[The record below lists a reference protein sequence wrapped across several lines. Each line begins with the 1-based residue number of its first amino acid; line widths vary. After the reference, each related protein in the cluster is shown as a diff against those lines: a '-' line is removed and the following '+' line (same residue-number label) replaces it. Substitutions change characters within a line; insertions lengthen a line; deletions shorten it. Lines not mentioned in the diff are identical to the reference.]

1 MELFNEVLGLV
12 KSAALIGGGLWLLWG
27 VIIFAGGL
35 KDKNGPQLQSG
46 IWQIVGGGLIM
57 AAAILFS
64 SLTSF

>member
-46 IWQIVGGGLIM
+46 IWQIVGGGVIM

>member
-27 VIIFAGGL
+27 VIVLAGGL